1 MNERRIVGNPFVY
14 TSLIA
19 ALASH
24 AYTLFQ
30 SGCHPNIVASDRTIP
45 TPRLPRRTHPRLDNK
60 QLRRLAKRSIW

>member
-1 MNERRIVGNPFVY
+1 MNERRIVGNPLVY

-24 AYTLFQ
+24 AYTLF
-30 SGCHPNIVASDRTIP
+30 SGGSHPKVAPSSREMP
-45 TPRLPRRTHPRLDNK
+45 TPRLPRRIHPRLDNK